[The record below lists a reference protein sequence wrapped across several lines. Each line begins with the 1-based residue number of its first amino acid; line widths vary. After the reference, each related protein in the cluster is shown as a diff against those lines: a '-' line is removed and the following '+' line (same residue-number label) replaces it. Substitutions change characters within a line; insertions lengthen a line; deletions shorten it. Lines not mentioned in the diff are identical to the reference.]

1 MLQMLSVS
9 FVSLRRFILFT
20 EPSKTDLMVTLMK
33 QIFFR
38 FSCILCSIIN
48 LRSLEQMPCTEL
60 DVLVLR
66 QSGLL
71 EAPRRN
77 TVQVP
82 W

>member
-1 MLQMLSVS
+1 
-9 FVSLRRFILFT
+9 
-20 EPSKTDLMVTLMK
+20 MK

-38 FSCILCSIIN
+38 FSCILRVLCSIIN

-71 EAPRRN
+71 EAPRQEYGTGTMVVESVREI
-77 TVQVP
+77 Q
-82 W
+82 